1 MHASI
6 CQPCNVPP
14 IEAYIGK
21 ALAAAKDELEE
32 VPATIERHVGGGF
45 VMVRFETDDEGRPRA
60 GLKKPEIKV
69 RQISAGAPPNLRWS
83 SARAPL
89 VALEAPLISTDLRWP
104 PAGHP
109 YSRGHTHPSPC
120 VRSRARA
127 AAPYCA
133 GVDRRRGALGAEA

>member
-1 MHASI
+1 MADE
-6 CQPCNVPP
+6 NLAKVAAEF
-14 IEAYIGK
+14 EALLKECRLSSK
-21 ALAAAKDELEE
+21 AEALRAEGYTGVDDLANADDGDLLE
-32 VPATIERHVGGGF
+32 
-45 VMVRFETDDEGRPRA
+45 A

-109 YSRGHTHPSPC
+109 YSRGRTHPSPC